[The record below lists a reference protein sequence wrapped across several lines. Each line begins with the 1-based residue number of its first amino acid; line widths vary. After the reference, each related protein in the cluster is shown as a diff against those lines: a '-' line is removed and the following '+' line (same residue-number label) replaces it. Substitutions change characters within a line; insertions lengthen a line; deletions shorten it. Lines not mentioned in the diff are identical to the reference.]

1 MVGQKQNPNP
11 LVPFIFGFGV
21 GLVVCLIL
29 VALLFSFY
37 PALLPAA
44 PPGAALSSACA
55 STSAL
60 PFLSSACATV
70 TPLFSPGSSDE
81 IVSLIRSAGKT
92 IDVEMYVFTDE
103 TLAGELADAA
113 KRGVQV
119 RVILEPRVESSNLNT
134 LAAGML
140 DSGVQVRWASLKFQ
154 LTHAKFMVIDG
165 KTVLVGSINFSK
177 AAQNKNREAAAIL
190 QGPPV
195 QSYIDIFEADWPIA
209 GLARKTTN

>member
-1 MVGQKQNPNP
+1 MGVSDSKQNPNP
-11 LVPFIFGFGV
+11 LLPFALGLGA
-21 GLVVCLIL
+21 GLVLGLIIFAILSL
-29 VALLFSFY
+29 VY
-37 PALLPAA
+37 PAPAC
-44 PPGAALSSACA
+44 SSTPA
-55 STSAL
+55 SAL

-81 IVSLIRSAGKT
+81 LVSLIRSAQKS

-119 RVILEPRVESSNLNT
+119 RVILEPRVDSSNLNDIST
-134 LAAGML
+134 AML

-177 AAQNKNREAAAIL
+177 AAQTKNREAAAIL

-195 QSYIDIFEADWPIA
+195 QSYIDIFESDWPAA

>member
-1 MVGQKQNPNP
+1 MASSKQNPTP
-11 LVPFIFGFGV
+11 LLPFALGLGA
-21 GLVVCLIL
+21 GLVLGLIL
-29 VALLFSFY
+29 FALLSAFF
-37 PALLPAA
+37 PASPLSAPSTCSSTPA
-44 PPGAALSSACA
+44 SS
-55 STSAL
+55 L
-60 PFLSSACATV
+60 PFLSTTCASV

-81 IVSLIRSAGKT
+81 LVSLIRSAQKT

-103 TLAGELADAA
+103 ALAGELADAA

-119 RVILEPRVESSNLNT
+119 RVILEPRVDSSNLNT
-134 LAAGML
+134 LSQGML
-140 DSGVQVRWASLKFQ
+140 SSGVQVRWASLKFQ
-154 LTHAKFMVIDG
+154 LTHAKFMIVDG

-195 QSYIDIFEADWPIA
+195 QSYIDIFETDWPAA